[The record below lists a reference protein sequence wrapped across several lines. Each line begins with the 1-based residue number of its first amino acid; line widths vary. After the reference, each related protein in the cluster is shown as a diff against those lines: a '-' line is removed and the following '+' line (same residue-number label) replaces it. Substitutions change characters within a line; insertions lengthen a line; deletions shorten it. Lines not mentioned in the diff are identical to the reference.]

1 MNNSDKNVQTE
12 NAQTENAQTNIVKKR
27 GRKSSV
33 NMPEPE
39 QHVVLP
45 QHHFKYSDDFSQK
58 LSAFAT
64 EHLEDKNKAF
74 KMAWIVWKND
84 NSDLVKTEI
93 ANMTHAGYQGS
104 VEEKMYFSARYY
116 YRKRA
121 IREQQ
126 TPEENT
132 VSSPRKKYESIDKE
146 ILTQMSNHILSQIY
160 KGDTVEGQLISKST
174 PSKSY
179 EDYCSKYELE
189 TDDAQKK
196 NYKNLYWRISK
207 KMKQ

>member
-1 MNNSDKNVQTE
+1 MNNNTD
-12 NAQTENAQTNIVKKR
+12 VKRR

-33 NMPEPE
+33 KMPEPE
-39 QHVVLP
+39 QPIVLP
-45 QHHFKYSDDFSQK
+45 QHHFKYSDEFSEK

-74 KMAWIVWKND
+74 KMSWKVWTEENT
-84 NSDLVKTEI
+84 DLVKSEI
-93 ANMTHAGYQGS
+93 SKMIQAGYQGS
-104 VEEKMYFSARYY
+104 VEDKMYFSARYY

-126 TPEENT
+126 TQEDT
-132 VSSPRKKYESIDKE
+132 TTASSPRKKYESIDKD
-146 ILTQMSNHILSQIY
+146 ILTQMSEHILSQIY
-160 KGDTVEGQLISKST
+160 KGDTVEGQIISKST
-174 PSKSY
+174 PSKAY
-179 EDYCSKYELE
+179 DDYCSKYELIE
-189 TDDAQKK
+189 TDGAQKK